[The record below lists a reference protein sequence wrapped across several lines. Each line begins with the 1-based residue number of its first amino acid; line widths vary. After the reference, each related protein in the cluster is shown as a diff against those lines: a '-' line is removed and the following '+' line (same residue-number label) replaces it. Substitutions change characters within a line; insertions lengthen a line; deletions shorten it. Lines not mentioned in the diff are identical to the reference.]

1 MPTVKRR
8 PLNKLEKKVSKVGMK
23 YDAVIFDMDG
33 VILDSGLNDFDWMD
47 QIRKKKASELGYD
60 YSKDDAVQIVQSTEM
75 SQVNELMDRKEM
87 SLEEVTEIEHRVQ
100 NAKISLVEHG
110 AIRLFSSTQKLL
122 DDIDRPVGL
131 ATNSPSKTARFTL
144 RYFGISDYFDAF
156 EALPL
161 DNFEHYITHKKPHS
175 YMLEKV
181 KEELDAENPLM
192 VGDTSADIK
201 AAENAGIDSVL
212 VQSYSEYENLNPT
225 HRIRNLDELRSIIHS

>member
-1 MPTVKRR
+1 
-8 PLNKLEKKVSKVGMK
+8 
-23 YDAVIFDMDG
+23 
-33 VILDSGLNDFDWMD
+33 
-47 QIRKKKASELGYD
+47 
-60 YSKDDAVQIVQSTEM
+60 
-75 SQVNELMDRKEM
+75 
-87 SLEEVTEIEHRVQ
+87 
-100 NAKISLVEHG
+100 
-110 AIRLFSSTQKLL
+110 
-122 DDIDRPVGL
+122 
-131 ATNSPSKTARFTL
+131 L

-161 DNFEHYITHKKPHS
+161 DNLEYYINHKKPHS

-181 KEELDAENPLM
+181 KEELDADNPLM